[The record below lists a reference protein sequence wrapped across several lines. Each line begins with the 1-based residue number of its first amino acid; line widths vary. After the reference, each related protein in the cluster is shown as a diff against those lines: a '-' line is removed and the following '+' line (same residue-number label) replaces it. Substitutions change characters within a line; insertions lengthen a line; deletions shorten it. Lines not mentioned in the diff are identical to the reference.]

1 MAIASRILPRLLGA
15 TLCIAGAPSA
25 QAVDLSAL
33 QPPAGVRFIGASAGD
48 QSGTTVRFIGDINGD
63 GRADFAIGAP
73 ERTRLGVAGVGVV
86 HVVLGTAAAFNSR
99 DFDLAST
106 AAVGF
111 TVLGPSSGASRL
123 GQSITPLGDFNGDGL
138 DDFAIAGPVSGAAA
152 IYIVFG
158 ATGFP
163 SSINL
168 DASPS
173 NYGRRITLP
182 TSTPGVTLAR
192 ANLNND
198 VFSDLVVGDYE
209 RTVDGG
215 AGAGRVTVVFGQA
228 GGASGTVLALESLT
242 PTSALR
248 AVAFVAGEADGRL
261 GRGLADVGDFNGDGV
276 GDLAIAA
283 HNADVGTGR
292 VFVAFG
298 RNNTG
303 PTTLGFAAIE
313 NLATFTAAHGMR
325 FDASGATGFE
335 ASRFGWSLAAANV
348 DGVGGRDL
356 MIGAPL
362 ADGLGRIDAGAVVGI
377 YNTGAPAPAFARGI
391 STLLGAGAAF
401 TVVGAR
407 GAELIGASVA
417 RLGDLDG
424 DGIEDFAV
432 GSTLGAGSNG
442 ASQGGYTQTVRGRP
456 SSAPFPATTDLL
468 RLPLRFGTLWL
479 GEAAGDQSGSSIG
492 GGGDFNGD
500 GRPDLLI
507 GAPRSAG
514 TGNLDSGVTYLV
526 LDNRSPLVFC
536 DGAEPVGAPV
546 CGGTN

>member
-1 MAIASRILPRLLGA
+1 MVIAARKITRWLSG
-15 TLCIAGAPSA
+15 LCILAAPCVHA
-25 QAVDLSAL
+25 LDLSAL
-33 QPPAGVRFIGASAGD
+33 QPPAGVRFVGATAGE

-63 GRADFAIGAP
+63 GRADVAISAP
-73 ERTRLGVAGVGVV
+73 ERTRLGVSGAGVVY
-86 HVVLGTAAAFNSR
+86 VVLGTATPFSSR
-99 DFDLAST
+99 DFDLGLT
-106 AAVGF
+106 AVLGF
-111 TVLGPSSGASRL
+111 TLLGPSAGGSRL

-138 DDFAIAGPVSGAAA
+138 DDFALAGPVSGAAA

-173 NYGRRITLP
+173 NYGRKITLP
-182 TSTPGVTLAR
+182 TSAPGVTLSR

-198 VFSDLVVGDYE
+198 IFSDLVVGDYE
-209 RTVDGG
+209 RAVDGA
-215 AGAGRVTVVFGQA
+215 AGAGRVTAVFGQA
-228 GGASGTVLALESLT
+228 GGASSTVVALESLT
-242 PTSALR
+242 PTSAPR

-276 GDLAIAA
+276 GDVAIAA
-283 HNADVGTGR
+283 HNAEVGTGR
-292 VFVAFG
+292 VFVVYG

-303 PTTLGFAAIE
+303 PTTLGFSAIE
-313 NLATFTAAHGMR
+313 NLGTFTAAQGMR
-325 FDASGATGFE
+325 LDAAGASGFE
-335 ASRFGWSLAAANV
+335 ASRFGWSLAAADV

-356 MIGAPL
+356 LIGAPL
-362 ADGLGRIDAGAVVGI
+362 ADGLGRTDSGAVVGV

-391 STLLGAGAAF
+391 ASLLGSGAAF

-407 GAELIGASVA
+407 TAELIGSSVA

-424 DGIEDFAV
+424 DGVEDFAV
-432 GSTLGAGSNG
+432 GSTLGAGANG
-442 ASQGGYTQTVRGRP
+442 VAQGGYTQTVRGRP
-456 SSAPFPATTDLL
+456 AGDPFPATTDLL

-479 GEAAGDQSGSSIG
+479 GEAAGDQSGTSVA

-526 LDNRSPLVFC
+526 LDNRSPLLFC
-536 DGAEPVGAPV
+536 DGAEPVGAPA